1 MGRGKERK
9 YVGNVNGAKGDNL
22 FTLEEIK
29 SLKKHI
35 QTMEAKL
42 GTLESALEEKTNKIT
57 RILGNN
63 FHAYGEN
70 AEDCNDLY
78 APGFYAKAISK
89 DTPNGPGF
97 WGYLLVLSYGADS
110 TAIGVRN
117 LTQVVFG
124 YNVQKIAIRF
134 RYGGTWRDWK
144 VFE

>member
-9 YVGNVNGAKGDNL
+9 YVGNVNGARGDNL

-29 SLKKHI
+29 SLKNHI
-35 QTMEAKL
+35 QTMEAKMS
-42 GTLESALEEKTNKIT
+42 TLEISLEEKTK
-57 RILGNN
+57 N